1 MKSFKEVVNEEVQWQ
16 RSLFDHI
23 FMEADGLLAD
33 DKEYIFQDEKDKSF
47 HIILDQKFLERVS
60 TPVRLIAAHSSGV
73 KGLDKLK
80 KLQNKRTKQISA
92 FTVDNIGAMLYGIW
106 DDGGGV
112 ITILEGTALMG
123 QAGDIMSKPDKK
135 GTRVI
140 DISGDS
146 DSSIMSSS
154 YIEFFLDGESKK
166 SKMTSAEK
174 EMKFYQYKLLL
185 QKLVIFKQS
194 LLEKLR
200 DEYGDKENDY
210 TPYDISGDVKQ
221 KYIRQYVAGTERI
234 IKSKKE
240 YRKVFNELI
249 MRWPNMQSKKWT
261 SGSKYLDYD
270 EIVLSD
276 FKILQVYYIED
287 ALKSAKV
294 TNSEFREIVKGL
306 NVQIIDEEE
315 HQMKPN
321 IVKKYIDRIK
331 KIK

>member
-47 HIILDQKFLERVS
+47 HLILDQKFMERVS

-73 KGLDKLK
+73 KSLDKLK

-92 FTVDNIGAMLYGIW
+92 FTVDNIGTMLYGIW

-135 GTRVI
+135 GARVI

-154 YIEFFLDGESKK
+154 YIESFLDGK
-166 SKMTSAEK
+166 SN
-174 EMKFYQYKLLL
+174 QYKLLL

-194 LLEKLR
+194 LLKKLR

-221 KYIRQYVAGTERI
+221 KYIKQYFAGTERI
-234 IKSKKE
+234 IKSEKE
-240 YRKVFNELI
+240 YRKVFNEII

-261 SGSKYLDYD
+261 SGSKYLNYD

-276 FKILQVYYIED
+276 FKILQVYYIEE
-287 ALKSAKV
+287 ALENAKV

-306 NVQIIDEEE
+306 NVQIIDEKE

-321 IVKKYIDRIK
+321 IVKKYIDKIK
-331 KIK
+331 KE

>member
-47 HIILDQKFLERVS
+47 HIILDQKFIERVS

-80 KLQNKRTKQISA
+80 KLQNKRTRQISA
-92 FTVDNIGAMLYGIW
+92 FTVDNIGTMLYGIW

-135 GTRVI
+135 GARVI

-154 YIEFFLDGESKK
+154 YIESFLDGK
-166 SKMTSAEK
+166 SN
-174 EMKFYQYKLLL
+174 QYKLLL

-194 LLEKLR
+194 LLKKLR

-210 TPYDISGDVKQ
+210 TPYDISGNVKQ

-234 IKSKKE
+234 IKSEKE
-240 YRKVFNELI
+240 YRKVFNEII

-261 SGSKYLDYD
+261 SGSKYLNYD

-276 FKILQVYYIED
+276 FKILQVYYIEE
-287 ALKSAKV
+287 ALENAKV

-306 NVQIIDEEE
+306 NVQIIDEKE

-321 IVKKYIDRIK
+321 IVKKYLDKIK
-331 KIK
+331 KE